1 MLLFKKTKQLVLSIA
16 ILTPF
21 IWSCNRDKPAPK
33 SPPMASHPTIAPSD
47 TASAQAIA
55 PPTDAPAPTVAP
67 MNAVV
72 ADSSAGGQALDDCT
86 FLNQWFKN
94 DCDSIGTRFACSGA
108 EKFIVEENADA
119 EWCSGVGYLRVKTL
133 FRQQFVENGASKMIL
148 LTGMMPEAKW
158 GDAKFSETLVGAS
171 LWAKQNKSWKLQAET
186 KMITF
191 LQSNIRK
198 PMEIQY
204 SDAQKQIEIRYKE
217 GKTDQILRIGLK
229 NGQFVPL
236 DVSNK

>member
-16 ILTPF
+16 ILTPCM
-21 IWSCNRDKPAPK
+21 WSCNQDKPAPK
-33 SPPMASHPTIAPSD
+33 SPSTASHPITAPSD
-47 TASAQAIA
+47 TASQLAIA
-55 PPTDAPAPTVAP
+55 PPMDAPVPSVAP
-67 MNAVV
+67 MNAIV

-133 FRQQFVENGASKMIL
+133 FRQQFVENGAPKMIL

-158 GDAKFSETLVGAS
+158 GDAKFSETLIGAS
-171 LWAKQNKSWKLQAET
+171 IWAKQNKSWKLQAET

-198 PMEIQY
+198 PMEFQY
-204 SDAQKQIEIRYKE
+204 SDAQKQLEIRYKE